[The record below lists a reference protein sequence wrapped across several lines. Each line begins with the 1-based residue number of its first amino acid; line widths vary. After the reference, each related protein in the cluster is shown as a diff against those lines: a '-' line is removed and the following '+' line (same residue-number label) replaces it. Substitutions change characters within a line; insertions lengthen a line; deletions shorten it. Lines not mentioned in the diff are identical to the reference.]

1 LVPLP
6 VVQCLSCL
14 CVVRTALCVLSARSR
29 CVRWRSVC
37 TDVRVQHV
45 IRVLESLHMHRVV
58 VTDSHGRPTGVVSLR
73 DVLSVLVVEPRDYFG
88 DYFD

>member
-1 LVPLP
+1 
-6 VVQCLSCL
+6 
-14 CVVRTALCVLSARSR
+14 
-29 CVRWRSVC
+29 
-37 TDVRVQHV
+37 VQHV